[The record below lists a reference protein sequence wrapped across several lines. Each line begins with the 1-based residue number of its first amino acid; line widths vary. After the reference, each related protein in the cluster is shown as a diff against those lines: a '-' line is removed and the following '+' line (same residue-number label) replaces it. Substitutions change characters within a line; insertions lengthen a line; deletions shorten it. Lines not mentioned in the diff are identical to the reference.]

1 MMGAVF
7 SEMDEGWAGR
17 RQFNE
22 DPIGR
27 AVEGAKEGPA
37 AEHAAGIIALVAA
50 GNPVVGRKAA

>member
-27 AVEGAKEGPA
+27 AVEGAKVNAPAYEGEP
-37 AEHAAGIIALVAA
+37 
-50 GNPVVGRKAA
+50 

>member
-27 AVEGAKEGPA
+27 AVEGA
-37 AEHAAGIIALVAA
+37 AGIIALVAA